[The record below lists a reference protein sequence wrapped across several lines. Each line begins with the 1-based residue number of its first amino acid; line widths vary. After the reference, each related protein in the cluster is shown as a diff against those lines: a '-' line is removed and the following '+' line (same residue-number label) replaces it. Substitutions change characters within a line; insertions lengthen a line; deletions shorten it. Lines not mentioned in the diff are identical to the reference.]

1 MVGAGIFTT
10 SGFLVRDLG
19 SPARVLAAFAVGGLI
34 ALLGALSY
42 GALARKLPESG
53 GEYLFLSRTLHPSIG
68 FTAGWLSLLVGF
80 TAPLAAAAAAFG
92 AYTEPWF
99 PGLGVRE
106 TGTLLIAV
114 TAAAHAVHVGGGAVL
129 QNFAVGMKLLLA
141 FGFTVWAFL
150 RPSSPVAAGPPS
162 GGVEAFSWAT
172 FGVSLVW
179 VSFSYSGWNAA
190 VYVGGEVRR
199 PEKNLP
205 RALLLGT
212 GVVVL
217 LYLALNGAFFRAP
230 VEELSG
236 RLIVGRV
243 AAEHLGGAAAGDFL
257 AALIALAL
265 FTSASALVMS
275 GPRVYQKMARDG
287 LFPKI
292 LSGASGPPRAAIL
305 LQAAL
310 ALLMLWS
317 AAYDS
322 LLTYIGF
329 TLGLSTAATVVGLL
343 RLRARE
349 GARAVRI
356 PGGPWVPALFLLAVA
371 GLTAA
376 SIAQRPGE
384 SAWGLATIFSGFLL
398 WRLSA
403 AIQFRGSQRRSTQ
416 DPLR

>member
-19 SPARVLAAFAVGGLI
+19 SPGRVLAAFAVGGFI

-42 GALARKLPESG
+42 GALARRLPESG

-92 AYTEPWF
+92 AYTDPWF
-99 PGLGVRE
+99 PVLGFRE
-106 TGTLLIAV
+106 IGTLLILV
-114 TAAAHAVHVGGGAVL
+114 TAAIHAVHVAGVAIL
-129 QNFAVGMKLLLA
+129 QNLAVGVKLLLA
-141 FGFTVWAFL
+141 FGFAAWAFL
-150 RPSSPVAAGPPS
+150 QTPTPVSAGPFPANVDS
-162 GGVEAFSWAT
+162 FSWAT

-190 VYVGGEVRR
+190 VYVGGEVRH
-199 PEKNLP
+199 PGKNLP
-205 RALLLGT
+205 RALLFGT

-236 RLIVGRV
+236 RLTVGRI
-243 AAEHLGGAAAGDFL
+243 AAEHLGGERAGDFL

-287 LFPKI
+287 LFPNFLK
-292 LSGASGPPRAAIL
+292 GASGPPRAAIL
-305 LQAAL
+305 LQASL
-310 ALLMLWS
+310 ALLMLWG

-343 RLRARE
+343 WLRVRE
-349 GARAVRI
+349 GAQAVPI
-356 PGGPWVPALFLLAVA
+356 PGGPIVPALFLLAST
-371 GLTAA
+371 GLTVA
-376 SIAQRPGE
+376 SLVQRPGE
-384 SAWGLATIFSGFLL
+384 SAWGLATILAGFLL
-398 WRLSA
+398 WYLSA
-403 AIQFRGSQRRSTQ
+403 TIRVNGALRRRTRG
-416 DPLR
+416 PLS